1 MVLIVATVLGLRAG
15 ELCAVATGER
25 QRAESAL
32 ARDGNLSPEQRA
44 ELVRQHD
51 EAIGT
56 EQTACGVPM
65 LPSPRR

>member
-1 MVLIVATVLGLRAG
+1 MIVLTR
-15 ELCAVATGER
+15 
-25 QRAESAL
+25 ESAL